1 MTCGEGDVRDPR
13 PLVLRKRSLQVNW
26 VYVFCCCCCCCRV
39 LRGVLAARAGRWLR
53 DAALS
58 DTGGGSTFNRM
69 VTVMDQIMEAAAAL

>member
-1 MTCGEGDVRDPR
+1 
-13 PLVLRKRSLQVNW
+13 
-26 VYVFCCCCCCCRV
+26 VFCCCCCCCRV